1 LSTVRSSRRVRTA
14 LLSALVLVPLALVPG
29 AVAGPPVPVT
39 IEVLGNR
46 ADLVSAGD
54 ALVRLGLPRGV
65 DGLKVDVD
73 GRDVTT
79 AFAKRPN
86 GHVDGLLTGLRVGKN
101 VVRARTAGGP
111 ASTLAITNHPNGGP
125 VFSGKQISPW
135 TCAEGAKDAQCN
147 RPPTYNWLYKSTSGG
162 ALRTYD
168 PENPPSDVATTTT
181 DTGAEVPFIVREEV
195 GVLARDEYRVAIL
208 FDPAKPSAPWA
219 PQAGFNRKMVITH
232 GASCDTSYEQGTAPS
247 VLQENVLARGYVVMS
262 HALDNSGHNC
272 NIVTQA
278 ESLVMTKEKVV
289 EQFGPLR
296 YTIGT
301 GCSGG
306 ALAQQHIA
314 NAYPGIYQGITPACS
329 FTDSF
334 SSGMQKEDYN
344 LLRRYFEN
352 PTRWDPG
359 VAWTPVQMA
368 NVNGHPNLANPIT
381 FTVVIPDNADPSR
394 SCPGVPDEDV
404 YHHETNPD
412 GVRCS
417 IQDYM
422 INVFGER
429 AGFDDGKAGRAA
441 SNVGIQYGLSGLRSG
456 LLTPAQFV
464 DVNVK
469 VGSRDVDGEVQPQRR
484 FADRPALERAYRSGA
499 VNTGKHMDKVAIID
513 LRGPDPG
520 AFHDVYRT
528 YAMRDRLIREHGHAD
543 NQVLWRGQVPLFG
556 DTSFVVQSI
565 FAMDRWLAEVE
576 KDKRNVPLP
585 RKIVDARTKT
595 GIDHRCTNGAGVDV
609 PAGVCDATVESYSTP
624 RFEAGMPVADDTI
637 ECQLKPLR
645 RDDYLPVQ
653 FTFEQWAAL
662 REVFPH
668 GVCDYTKPGVDKR
681 DTVAWQTYAGVVGG
695 KPLPPAPRSAAVR

>member
-1 LSTVRSSRRVRTA
+1 MPRRPRTRLV
-14 LLSALVLVPLALVPG
+14 LLSALLLVPLAVVPG
-29 AVAGPPVPVT
+29 ATADAPQPVT
-39 IEVLGNR
+39 VSVLGNR
-46 ADLVSAGD
+46 ADLVSGGD
-54 ALVRLGLPRGV
+54 ALVRIGVERGA
-65 DGLKVDVD
+65 DRLRVDVD
-73 GRDVTT
+73 GRDVTK
-79 AFAKRPN
+79 AFSRRPN
-86 GHVDGLLTGLRVGKN
+86 GKVEGLLTGLRVGEN
-101 VVRARTAGGP
+101 VVRAR
-111 ASTLAITNHPNGGP
+111 LADGRGAFLTITNHPIGGP
-125 VFSGKQISPW
+125 VFSGPQVQPW
-135 TCAEGAKDAQCN
+135 TCAPGAKDKQCN
-147 RPPTYNWLYKSTSGG
+147 RPPTYNWLYKSTGG
-162 ALRTYD
+162 GGLSPYD

-181 DTGAEVPFIVREEV
+181 DNGAEVPFIVREEV
-195 GVLARDEYRVAIL
+195 GVLARDEYRIAVL
-208 FDPAKPSAPWA
+208 YEPGKPFTPWQ
-219 PQAGFNRKMVITH
+219 PQPGFNRKLVITH
-232 GASCDTSYEQGTAPS
+232 GASCDTSYEAGTAPD
-247 VLQENVLARGYVVMS
+247 VLLEDVLGAGYVVMS
-262 HALDNSGHNC
+262 HALDNAGHNC
-272 NIVTQA
+272 NLVTQA

-289 EQFGPLR
+289 EQLGPVR

-314 NAYPGIYQGITPACS
+314 NAYPGLYQGITPACS

-359 VAWTPVQMA
+359 VVWTPAQMA

-381 FTVVIPDNADPSR
+381 FTTVIPDNADPSR

-429 AGFDDGKAGRAA
+429 QGFNDGKAGRAA

-469 VGSRDVDGEVQPQRR
+469 VGSRDVDGEPQARR
-484 FADRPALERAYRSGA
+484 RHADRPALARAYRSGA
-499 VNTGKHMDKVAIID
+499 VNTANNLDSVAIID

-543 NQVLWRGQVPLFG
+543 NQVLWRGQVALFG
-556 DTSFVVQSI
+556 DTTFEVDAI
-565 FAMDRWLAEVE
+565 FAVSRWLDEVA
-576 KDKRNVPLP
+576 KDRRSVPLA
-585 RKIVDARTKT
+585 RKVVDARRKA
-595 GIDHRCTNGAGVDV
+595 GVDHRCTNGAGVDV
-609 PAGVCDATVESYSTP
+609 PVGVCDATVESYSTP

-637 ECQLKPLR
+637 ECRLKPLR
-645 RDDYLPVQ
+645 REDYLPVQ
-653 FTFEQWAAL
+653 LTFEQWAAL
-662 REVFPH
+662 REVFPT
-668 GVCDYTKPGVDKR
+668 GVCDYTRPGVDSQG
-681 DTVAWQTYAGVVGG
+681 AIPWLTYASVRGGVPMG
-695 KPLPPAPRSAAVR
+695 PAPTSRPLGR